1 MAKEVKF
8 GSEAREKMIAG
19 VDILADAVKVTL
31 GPKGRNVVLDKSFG
45 APRTTKDGVSVAKE
59 IELEDKF
66 ENMGAQMVREV
77 ASRTNDEAGD
87 GTTTATVLTQAIVR
101 EGAKSVAA
109 GMNPMDL
116 KRGIDKA
123 VTVALGDL
131 EKRSKKVKSNEEI
144 AQVGTISANGEV
156 SIGNMIAEAMQ
167 KVGNEGVITVEEA
180 KGLDSELDV
189 VEGMQFD
196 RGYLSPYFITNADK
210 MTTELD
216 DPLILLHESKLTNL
230 QPMLPILES
239 VVQSSR
245 PLLIIAEDIEGEA
258 LATLVVNKLRGGLK
272 IAAVKAPGFGD
283 RRKAMLEDIAIL
295 TGGQVIFEDL
305 GIKLE
310 NVTLDML
317 GTSKRVSITKDE
329 TTIVDGS
336 GKKKDIES
344 RVAQIRSQIEATSS
358 DYDRE
363 KLQERLAKLAGGVA
377 VIKVGGSTEVEV
389 KERKDRVDDAL
400 NATRAA
406 VESGIVPG
414 GGTALLLAALQIE
427 KLEDDNSDIQ
437 AGINIVRRALE
448 SPIRQISENAG
459 VEGSIVVGKVLE
471 SKGKLG
477 FDAQN
482 EVYIDLVAAGIIDPT
497 KVVSTALRDAASV
510 AGLLITTEAMVADKP
525 EPKGAAPAMPD
536 MGGMGGMGGMM

>member
-1 MAKEVKF
+1 M
-8 GSEAREKMIAG
+8 
-19 VDILADAVKVTL
+19 
-31 GPKGRNVVLDKSFG
+31 
-45 APRTTKDGVSVAKE
+45 
-59 IELEDKF
+59 
-66 ENMGAQMVREV
+66 
-77 ASRTNDEAGD
+77 
-87 GTTTATVLTQAIVR
+87 
-101 EGAKSVAA
+101 
-109 GMNPMDL
+109 
-116 KRGIDKA
+116 
-123 VTVALGDL
+123 
-131 EKRSKKVKSNEEI
+131 
-144 AQVGTISANGEV
+144 
-156 SIGNMIAEAMQ
+156 
-167 KVGNEGVITVEEA
+167 
-180 KGLDSELDV
+180 DV

-295 TGGQVIFEDL
+295 TGGQVISEDL

-414 GGTALLLAALQIE
+414 GGTALLLAALQI
-427 KLEDDNSDIQ
+427 
-437 AGINIVRRALE
+437 
-448 SPIRQISENAG
+448 
-459 VEGSIVVGKVLE
+459 
-471 SKGKLG
+471 
-477 FDAQN
+477 
-482 EVYIDLVAAGIIDPT
+482 
-497 KVVSTALRDAASV
+497 
-510 AGLLITTEAMVADKP
+510 
-525 EPKGAAPAMPD
+525 
-536 MGGMGGMGGMM
+536 